1 MAEYARLVIAAD
13 SRQIR
18 DAEHDLSLLERQ
30 SNRTESAAVSMA
42 AKVGVAFAGLKLADR
57 AKDAVL
63 LASRYEQMGLV
74 METVGRNA
82 GRSTVELAA
91 LDQMLQET
99 GISAMQSRNNLIKMM
114 SANIDLA
121 QATKLARL
129 AQDAAVIGNTNSS
142 EAFERLIT
150 GIQTAQVETLRNMGL
165 NVDFA
170 GSYDKLAK
178 ELDTT
183 ADALNEQQRIQ
194 ARTNAA
200 MEAGANIAGVYET
213 SLDNALKKLGSTSR
227 VVENII
233 LGLGENALP
242 AFGAGVDA
250 YAASL
255 DFLQNNIDGVSQAI
269 KTSLYV
275 AVGLASAAMAKKA
288 LVTGLVARETHKSTL
303 KELQLAQAQVAQTAA
318 SLRQAQSLV
327 VLGGAHS
334 QVVAASAAHEASV
347 KRLSAAQAAHV
358 GIGRGLVGVMGGP
371 LGLAVT
377 ASAVALSFATWS
389 DSADEAVERATALGE
404 RLDKLGD
411 SYDNLTRA
419 STENALND
427 ATKEQEEWQQA
438 AQNTLH
444 SMQDLTLQHRRT
456 GVSIREGSAAWR
468 EYREALNNGEDV
480 GEATEAFLAAMDPTE
495 KLRAEIWELAS
506 AYEENANKAEAAGE
520 RAALLEGHLESLRN
534 TTAELTEEIIETD
547 DAGEKWLSSLQRQ
560 VHFLGELSE
569 VEKAQIA
576 LKHGYAGVVSEAD
589 KATAL
594 YNASLIDQA
603 KAQQEAAEAAK
614 RSQDA
619 YRSLYDDLY
628 PAEAAQREYNE
639 QLELLKQNL
648 SGNHLANAIQLLNK
662 RFDETNPDSRAL
674 REYQRELQRLEDR
687 LDPAGRAAR
696 EFAKEQKLL
705 REEIERSGDPTGR
718 YTQLL
723 VQLEDE
729 YRRNTEATSQWA
741 QWTESALERVDSA
754 FADAWR
760 NITDG
765 FSSFRDN
772 LTDAFKQ
779 MLAELAHLAI
789 TRPIV
794 LQIGAA
800 MGIGGGAGMAG
811 IGGGGGGGGG
821 IGDMFTMAGMGKLA
835 QSGWGGIKGLATG
848 QGLSGFGGMLGSQIT
863 SPVLSEAAFSQI
875 ALEQGLA
882 AAYAADIGAGA
893 GTSMAASF
901 KSGIADVLK
910 NLKGAASN
918 PVTWIAAGM
927 IASNQL
933 YGAGVR
939 ASGSRTA
946 EWAEDSSA
954 LGKVAWAPFTAGSYA
969 VEGMDKLIGSIFGGR
984 LTAIATGSPVFQ
996 AVNDV
1001 IGRAIFGNQEQFK
1014 RTVGSAQGV
1023 YAGGEY
1029 TGMGAIESFY
1039 GGSRRFGDDFDQAL
1053 HGINEMFSRSL
1064 GSLFDTFDIDA
1075 EISTEA
1081 KARLRRTS
1089 GRLVGEFTVGFEDA
1103 AVTILGQYSKKG
1115 RIEEGMEQF
1124 FDEVMGR
1131 GLVEAIAASPLPEYL
1146 KELTAGLTDADE
1158 VGSTISGLLQRY
1170 ESVNAVFETLSLAS
1184 FDLSDSGLR
1193 ASDSLLALAGGI
1205 ENLLT
1210 ATDFYYQ
1217 NFYSEQERLAKLTEQ
1232 TTSAIEAMG
1241 LALPDS
1247 RQGFRDLIEGLDRTT
1262 EAGQAMFLQLL
1273 NLAPAMHDIAL
1284 GFEEAAK
1291 AAEELARAGLDSA
1304 FADLRTAV
1312 EAEKSLLGELHQL
1325 RIVALSAE
1333 RSAVE
1338 QSVRDARTNVDSVFA
1353 AFKRGLDAQREQIL
1367 QSSQLEIDALSA
1379 ERDSIL
1385 GIYSESSEQIR
1396 AAMSAASASISELS
1410 GVVGTLERGIDAM
1423 RIQGAQADV
1432 YAHER
1437 GLAVLQGALGSG
1449 QMPDQD
1455 TLSRALSGLALDQ
1468 SRYATQADYIREQ
1481 AGAAHLASALLS
1493 DARSQLTV
1501 EERAV
1506 ALMERN
1512 LSLQEVWHQE
1522 ELHAIDSQI
1531 AMIEAQRD
1539 AAVAGLD
1546 QQLALAQAQIDGI
1559 NGVATNVATLS
1570 EVTRAI
1576 ATYEQA
1582 ERWAME
1588 QLTALDRQLRA
1599 AEAQHAREIEAL
1611 DQIITDGQRQV
1622 DAINGATSAV
1632 MSVQRAIMGLESAI
1646 EAMGAHSGLQSFSGG
1661 GIATGPA
1668 SGYLAELHGTEAVV
1682 PLKGGSIPVRIHGDA
1697 GSAASLLRDL
1707 RADNA
1712 QLREL
1717 LTEATR
1723 ELKAIRNS
1731 SSDTAGTLRRIDR
1744 IGPRYI
1750 EEEKIA

>member
-288 LVTGLVARETHKSTL
+288 LVTVAAARETRKSTL
-303 KELQLAQAQVAQTAA
+303 EELKLAKAQEAQTAA
-318 SLRQAQSLV
+318 TLRQTQSLV

-334 QVVAASAAHEASV
+334 QVVAASAAHEAAD
-347 KRLSAAQAAHV
+347 KRLTAAKAAHV
-358 GIGRGLVGVMGGP
+358 GIGRTLVGVMGGP

-444 SMQDLTLQHRRT
+444 DMQDLTLQHRRT
-456 GVSIREGSAAWR
+456 GVSIREGAEAWR

-495 KLRAEIWELAS
+495 KLEAEVWALAS

-520 RAALLEGHLESLRN
+520 RAALLEGHLESLKS
-534 TTAELTEEIIETD
+534 TTAALTDEAIETD
-547 DAGEKWLSSLQRQ
+547 DAGEKWLASLQRQ
-560 VHFLGELSE
+560 VNFLGELSE
-569 VEKAQIA
+569 VEKTQIA
-576 LKHGYAGVVSEAD
+576 IKHGYAGALSEAD
-589 KATAL
+589 KVTAL
-594 YNASLIDQA
+594 HNASLIDQA

-614 RSQDA
+614 RSQEA
-619 YRSLYDDLY
+619 YRSLYDALY
-628 PAEAAQREYNE
+628 PSEAAQREYNE

-723 VQLEDE
+723 AQLEDE

-760 NITDG
+760 NISDG

-772 LTDAFKQ
+772 LTNAFKQ
-779 MLAELAHLAI
+779 MLAELAHMAI

-794 LQIGAA
+794 LQLGAA
-800 MGIGGGAGMAG
+800 MGIGPGTQDNNGIWGGSS
-811 IGGGGGGGGG
+811 GGG

-848 QGLSGFGGMLGSQIT
+848 QGLSGFGGMFASQIT

-969 VEGMDKLIGSIFGGR
+969 VEGMDKLIGSVFGGR

-1039 GGSRRFGDDFDQAL
+1039 GGSRRFGDDFDAAL
-1053 HGINEMFSRSL
+1053 HDMNAMFTAQL
-1064 GSLFDTFDIDA
+1064 GGLFDVFGLESDIT
-1075 EISTEA
+1075 TETT
-1081 KARLRRTS
+1081 ARLRRTS
-1089 GRLVGEFTVGFEDA
+1089 GRLVGSLTASFEDA
-1103 AVTILGQYSKKG
+1103 VINVSGQYAKKG
-1115 RIEEGMEQF
+1115 RIEEGMQQF
-1124 FDEVMGR
+1124 FDEVMGK
-1131 GLVEAIAASPLPEYL
+1131 GFVEAIAASSLPEYL
-1146 KELTAGLTDADE
+1146 KELTAGLTDAEE
-1158 VGSTISGLLQRY
+1158 VGVTISGLLQRFGG
-1170 ESVNAVFETLSLAS
+1170 VNDVLSTISIALL
-1184 FDLSDSGLR
+1184 DTSDAGLR
-1193 ASDSLLALAGGI
+1193 AADSILALMGGIDSLAGSASVYRDRFFSEAEKMELTISSVARTFDEAGIVLA
-1205 ENLLT
+1205 T
-1210 ATDFYYQ
+1210 
-1217 NFYSEQERLAKLTEQ
+1217 
-1232 TTSAIEAMG
+1232 
-1241 LALPDS
+1241 S
-1247 RQGFRDLIEGLDRTT
+1247 RQGYREMVDNIDLTT
-1262 EAGQAMFLQLL
+1262 EAGRRMFATLMTLAGEADAYYSALEARSAQMLGAVGAAFSSLQRSIAAQQKRAQDAYAARIGSLNDMASTASANINEMVRVSNALDTAMRRLRGTSDETVRSLQAQAVMRLNSILMSGRPLSQFDDLQDALDTASKVDPALYASLEEFERTQGRTANLIARLEEINGKQLSTEERLL
-1273 NLAPAMHDIAL
+1273 N
-1284 GFEEAAK
+1284 
-1291 AAEELARAGLDSA
+1291 
-1304 FADLRTAV
+1304 AV
-1312 EAEKSLLGELHQL
+1312 QA
-1325 RIVALSAE
+1325 
-1333 RSAVE
+1333 
-1338 QSVRDARTNVDSVFA
+1338 
-1353 AFKRGLDAQREQIL
+1353 
-1367 QSSQLEIDALSA
+1367 
-1379 ERDSIL
+1379 
-1385 GIYSESSEQIR
+1385 QIR
-1396 AAMSAASASISELS
+1396 AAEQQHERQMSALS
-1410 GVVGTLERGIDAM
+1410 M
-1423 RIQGAQADV
+1423 Q
-1432 YAHER
+1432 
-1437 GLAVLQGALGSG
+1437 
-1449 QMPDQD
+1449 
-1455 TLSRALSGLALDQ
+1455 LS
-1468 SRYATQADYIREQ
+1468 Y
-1481 AGAAHLASALLS
+1481 
-1493 DARSQLTV
+1493 
-1501 EERAV
+1501 
-1506 ALMERN
+1506 
-1512 LSLQEVWHQE
+1512 
-1522 ELHAIDSQI
+1522 
-1531 AMIEAQRD
+1531 
-1539 AAVAGLD
+1539 
-1546 QQLALAQAQIDGI
+1546 AQAQLDALNGLDSTIMGVTQAVNAMNAAMVGALKSMPSGSARANTPANNKTIVDTLYETILGREADDG
-1559 NGVATNVATLS
+1559 GRV
-1570 EVTRAI
+1570 
-1576 ATYEQA
+1576 YWQY
-1582 ERWAME
+1582 
-1588 QLTALDRQLRA
+1588 QLQSGALDYSNVSETLARA
-1599 AEAQHAREIEAL
+1599 AIENPDETAASKQAAREFLRNQGIPGFA
-1611 DQIITDGQRQV
+1611 
-1622 DAINGATSAV
+1622 
-1632 MSVQRAIMGLESAI
+1632 
-1646 EAMGAHSGLQSFSGG
+1646 SGG
-1661 GIATGPA
+1661 YHTGGLRIVGERGPELEATGPA
-1668 SGYLAELHGTEAVV
+1668 RIYNAQQTAEMIGGGQAARETAELRKAVE
-1682 PLKGGSIPVRIHGDA
+1682 RQGDA
-1697 GSAASLLRDL
+1697 LRSI
-1707 RADNA
+1707 AKHTM
-1712 QLREL
+1712 Q
-1717 LTEATR
+1717 
-1723 ELKAIRNS
+1723 
-1731 SSDTAGTLRRIDR
+1731 TARRVEFLERWDYD
-1744 IGPRYI
+1744 GMP
-1750 EEEKIA
+1750 EERKLA